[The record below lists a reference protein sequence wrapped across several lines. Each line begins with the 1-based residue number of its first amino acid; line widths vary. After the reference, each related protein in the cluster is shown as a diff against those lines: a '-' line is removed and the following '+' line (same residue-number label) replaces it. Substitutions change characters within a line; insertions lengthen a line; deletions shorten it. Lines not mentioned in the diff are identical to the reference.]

1 MAQVCTIEHN
11 TQAGTYGAQVVLVG
25 VNYRLGILGWL
36 CLETDEAPGN
46 LGLHDQLLAL
56 TWVRDN
62 IAEFGGDPANVTL
75 LGESAGA
82 MSAMLHLVSPMSRGL
97 FHRLVALSGTPS
109 STFLH
114 TDRRPAVYAR

>member
-1 MAQVCTIEHN
+1 M
-11 TQAGTYGAQVVLVG
+11 G

-82 MSAMLHLVSPMSRGL
+82 MSAMLHLVSPLSRGL

>member
-1 MAQVCTIEHN
+1 
-11 TQAGTYGAQVVLVG
+11 
-25 VNYRLGILGWL
+25 LGILGWL

-56 TWVRDN
+56 TWVKEN
-62 IAEFGGDPANVTL
+62 IAEFGGDPDNVTL

-82 MSAMLHLVSPMSRGL
+82 MSAMLHLVSPLSKGL
-97 FHRLVALSGTPS
+97 FHRLIALSGTPS

-114 TDRRPAVYAR
+114 ADRRPSVYARSVIGVEGSLIFWHFGSGSAFDCLP